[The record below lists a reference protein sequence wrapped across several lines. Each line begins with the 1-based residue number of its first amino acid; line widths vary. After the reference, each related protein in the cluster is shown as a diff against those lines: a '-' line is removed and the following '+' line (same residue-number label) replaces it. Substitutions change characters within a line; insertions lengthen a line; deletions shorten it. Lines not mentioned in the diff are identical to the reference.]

1 MFRNFRM
8 NRFRVTLV
16 MLFKVN
22 IKIITKD
29 ITYILNPQ
37 IILKVQE
44 RDFLCDVLKKN
55 KCDMLLGDLF

>member
-44 RDFLCDVLKKN
+44 
-55 KCDMLLGDLF
+55 